1 MGDPLGDVLYH
12 RQILTIGL
20 GLSILGFRKGFR
32 KMMEA
37 RQEKMK
43 VKKKK
48 KGSWKSN
55 VHPAPILSCVG
66 PGPSS
71 SSKGRY

>member
-20 GLSILGFRKGFR
+20 GLSLLGFRKGFR

-48 KGSWKSN
+48 RIMEKQCSPCPDIVLCWSRSQQQFKG
-55 VHPAPILSCVG
+55 
-66 PGPSS
+66 
-71 SSKGRY
+71 

>member
-1 MGDPLGDVLYH
+1 MITHGRPLRGCGYH

-20 GLSILGFRKGFR
+20 GLSLLGFRKGFR
-32 KMMEA
+32 KMMEL

-48 KGSWKSN
+48 KDHGKAMFTL
-55 VHPAPILSCVG
+55 P
-66 PGPSS
+66 
-71 SSKGRY
+71 